1 MPNQAIPKPAAG
13 AKFMAELLSIAGQDI
28 RRGET
33 RLVDVPLP
41 DLYMHT
47 ALSMP
52 VQVIRGRR
60 EGPILFVSGAV
71 HGDEI
76 VGVEIIRRL
85 VRSNRLK
92 SLKGTLITIPVVNV
106 YGFINQTRY
115 LPDRRDLNRCFP
127 GSEEGS
133 LAARLANLFM
143 REVVDKCT
151 HGIDLH
157 TAAIHRDNLPQIRAA
172 LDNPVVEEMSHA
184 FNAPVIVN
192 SGLIEGS
199 LRHACQQAGVPV
211 IVYEAGEALRFNELA
226 IRAGVR
232 GVIAVMRKLGM
243 LAPSTRKKVKQV
255 APFVARSSSW
265 VRAPQSGIFRML
277 VPMGAHVQKGDCL
290 GMVSAPYGDET
301 SETIVEANCSGVV
314 IGRTNIPLVNEGEAL
329 FHIARFNRP
338 DEVAD
343 SVEAFTTILDPATD
357 TRIPYDL
364 PIL

>member
-1 MPNQAIPKPAAG
+1 
-13 AKFMAELLSIAGQDI
+13 MAQDLIIAGKAI
-28 RRGET
+28 KPGET
-33 RLVDVPLP
+33 KIVDVPLP

-60 EGPILFVSGAV
+60 DGPVLFVSGAV

-85 VRSNRLK
+85 IRSKRLK
-92 SLKGTLITIPVVNV
+92 GLRGTLITIPVVNV
-106 YGFINQTRY
+106 YGFINQSRY

-143 REVVDKCT
+143 SEVVDKCS

-172 LDNPVVEEMSHA
+172 LDSPGVEEMARA

-199 LRHACQQAGVPV
+199 LRFACQEAGVPV

-232 GVIAVMRKLGM
+232 GVLAVMRKIGM
-243 LAPSTRKKVKQV
+243 LTANTGKQLKPIE
-255 APFVARSSSW
+255 PFVARSSTW

-277 VPMGAHVQKGDCL
+277 VPMGAHVKKGDCL
-290 GMVSAPYGDET
+290 GMVAAPYGGET
-301 SETIVEANCSGVV
+301 TETMVEASCSGVI

-343 SVEAFTTILDPATD
+343 SVEAFNIRLDPATD
-357 TRIPYDL
+357 TSVPEEM
-364 PIL
+364 PII

>member
-1 MPNQAIPKPAAG
+1 
-13 AKFMAELLSIAGQDI
+13 MAVEPLVIAGEEIKPGQNCI
-28 RRGET
+28 IE
-33 RLVDVPLP
+33 VPLP

-52 VQVIRGRR
+52 VQVISGKRK
-60 EGPILFVSGAV
+60 GPVMFVSAAV

-76 VGVEIIRRL
+76 NGVEIIRRL
-85 VRSNRLK
+85 VKSK
-92 SLKGTLITIPVVNV
+92 SLKGLRGTLIAIPVVNV
-106 YGFINQTRY
+106 YGFLNQSRY

-133 LAARLANLFM
+133 LAARLAHSFM
-143 REVVDKCT
+143 TEVVKHCT

-157 TAAIHRDNLPQIRAA
+157 TAAIHRDNLPQMRADLA
-172 LDNPVVEEMSHA
+172 NPNVEAMARA
-184 FNAPVIVN
+184 FDAPVIVN

-199 LRHACQQAGVPV
+199 LRYAALEAGVPV

-226 IRAGVR
+226 IRAGVK
-232 GVIAVMRKLGM
+232 GVLAVMREIGM
-243 LAPSTRKKVKQV
+243 LASSRQRVKKRD
-255 APFVARSSSW
+255 PFVARSSVW

-277 VPMGAHVQKGDCL
+277 VPMGASVNKGDLL
-290 GMVSAPYGDET
+290 GMVAAPYGKDK
-301 SETIVEANCSGVV
+301 SEAEVYASSSGVV

-329 FHIARFNRP
+329 FHIARFTKP

-343 SVEAFTTILDPATD
+343 SVEAFHSDLNPATD
-357 TRIPYDL
+357 TSMPEEL